1 MLSRSQKSSS
11 FLQIKRQV
19 YTKSIQVNTTSAYK
33 KIPDKISNKVNEDG
47 KKIVENKQVVNW
59 LFVNGR
65 NSCFITLKEH
75 KWQFF
80 K

>member
-1 MLSRSQKSSS
+1 MLSRSQKGSS

-47 KKIVENKQVVNW
+47 KK
-59 LFVNGR
+59 
-65 NSCFITLKEH
+65 
-75 KWQFF
+75 
-80 K
+80 